1 MSPFQILPAEPKF
14 YDWFE
19 RGAQNAVE
27 AATILHTMATDNQDW
42 TGRLAQL
49 TELEHQGDFIT
60 HEIFNLLHKTFITPL
75 DPPEIEALAR
85 SLDDVVDFIHEGADA
100 LLLYQVSEC
109 RPYAREL
116 VVKLLAAT
124 QEIAAA
130 MHDLRDKKTLAQIL
144 PRVQEIN
151 RLENEADRIYR
162 VALSELVAQ
171 RDGSDWF
178 EFARW
183 KDIYEKLE
191 GASDRCEDVADVLRA
206 VVIKYG

>member
-27 AATILHTMATDNQDW
+27 AAKLLHTMVSDCNDW
-42 TGRLAQL
+42 PGRLTQL

-60 HEIFNLLHKTFITPL
+60 HEIFDLLHKTFITPL

-85 SLDDVVDFIHEGADA
+85 SLDDVVDFIHSGADT
-100 LLLYQVSEC
+100 LLLYQVEQC

-116 VVKLLAAT
+116 VSRLVAAT

-130 MHDLRDKKTLAQIL
+130 VADLRDKKTLARIL

-151 RLENEADRIYR
+151 RLENEADRIFR
-162 VALSELVAQ
+162 VAIGELVAH
-171 RDGSDWF
+171 RDDWF
-178 EFARW
+178 EFVRW
-183 KDIYEKLE
+183 KEIYEQFE
-191 GASDRCEDVADVLRA
+191 DASDRCEDVADVLRA
-206 VVIKYG
+206 VVIKYA

>member
-27 AATILHTMATDNQDW
+27 AATLLQTMATNSNDW
-42 TGRLAQL
+42 AGRLAQL

-85 SLDDVVDFIHEGADA
+85 SLDDVVDFIHAGADA
-100 LLLYQVSEC
+100 LLLNQVSEC

-116 VVKLLAAT
+116 VDKLLAAT
-124 QEIAAA
+124 LEIAAA
-130 MHDLRDKKTLAQIL
+130 MHDLRDKKTLGKIL

-162 VALSELVAQ
+162 IAVSELVAQ
-171 RDGSDWF
+171 RGDWF

-191 GASDRCEDVADVLRA
+191 DASDRCEDVADVLRA

>member
-1 MSPFQILPAEPKF
+1 
-14 YDWFE
+14 
-19 RGAQNAVE
+19 
-27 AATILHTMATDNQDW
+27 
-42 TGRLAQL
+42 
-49 TELEHQGDFIT
+49 
-60 HEIFNLLHKTFITPL
+60 
-75 DPPEIEALAR
+75 
-85 SLDDVVDFIHEGADA
+85 DDVVDFIHAGADA

-116 VVKLLAAT
+116 VDKLLAAT
-124 QEIAAA
+124 LEIAAA
-130 MHDLRDKKTLAQIL
+130 MHDLRDKKTLGKIL

-162 VALSELVAQ
+162 IAVSELVAQ
-171 RDGSDWF
+171 RGDWF

-191 GASDRCEDVADVLRA
+191 DASDRCEDVADVLRA